1 MATRTIEARFER
13 MSVNDENDPLG
24 DGSKLYSKSKVS
36 SRYIVVLHRLLTGI
50 DHLFDINSWRNPPQ
64 PL

>member
-24 DGSKLYSKSKVS
+24 DGSKMYKSKV
-36 SRYIVVLHRLLTGI
+36 RPARLSCLTLESTLGCI
-50 DHLFDINSWRNPPQ
+50 
-64 PL
+64 

>member
-24 DGSKLYSKSKVS
+24 DGSKLYSKTKVCVCVCCDRS
-36 SRYIVVLHRLLTGI
+36 IMV
-50 DHLFDINSWRNPPQ
+50 
-64 PL
+64 